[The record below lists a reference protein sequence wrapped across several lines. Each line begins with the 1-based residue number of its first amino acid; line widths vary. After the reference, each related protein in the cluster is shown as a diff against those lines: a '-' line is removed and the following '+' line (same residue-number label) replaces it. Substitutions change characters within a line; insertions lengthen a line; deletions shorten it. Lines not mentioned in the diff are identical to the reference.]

1 MKFLPIYFC
10 LLLSIIDHSNRPK
23 ADIIIIDIKDCGQ
36 FFDPTRKSIFTFGL
50 TTSIATKGD
59 VSLVIETQMAS
70 TTEYFLDSAGQ
81 QNHKILKEDSSYVYH
96 VSQNGDRY
104 GLSYHN
110 HPVNKDSNNIFSVD
124 SLLESLGLDEKNKLV
139 LNIDLGSPSKVLKEK
154 DMMLQKFLFVKKSPS
169 APDSVY
175 RYNDKNFKDVQ
186 FSFSKS
192 LDSKYGSKLVKTLII
207 FNPVSSVQGLDTN
220 RIPRRVMETSM
231 TRNTTHKIDHINEI
245 FTKFSKDRHAHK
257 LK

>member
-1 MKFLPIYFC
+1 MKFLPIFFC
-10 LLLSIIDHSNRPK
+10 LLLSLIDHSRPK
-23 ADIIIIDIKDCGQ
+23 ADIIIIDIKDYGQ
-36 FFDPTRKSIFTFGL
+36 FFDPTRKSIFTFGHN
-50 TTSIATKGD
+50 TSIATKGD

-70 TTEYFLDSAGQ
+70 TTEYFLDSAGK
-81 QNHKILKEDSSYVYH
+81 QNHRILKEDSSYVYH
-96 VSQNGDRY
+96 VAQNGDRY

-110 HPVNKDSNNIFSVD
+110 HPVNKDSINIFSVD
-124 SLLESLGLDEKNKLV
+124 SLIENLGLDEKNKAV
-139 LNIDLGSPSKVLKEK
+139 LNIDLGTPSSVLKEK
-154 DMMLQKFLFVKKSPS
+154 NMMLQKYLYVKKSNS
-169 APDSVY
+169 SPDSVY
-175 RYNDKNFKDVQ
+175 RYYDKSFQNVQ

-231 TRNTTHKIDHINEI
+231 TRNTTHEIDHINEI